1 MSEKPKE
8 IKGRRWML
16 VINNPTSKESWAIA
30 DLAHDDHVA
39 GLMWSVEHAH
49 DGRDNEPANNTEHY
63 HIFVNFKNPVRLSW
77 LKHKFPRA
85 HIELARKPALACCR
99 YVAKDGF
106 YQSWGN
112 CPDPKSES
120 KRAQQKAE
128 DLAREAVVRKIR
140 KGELKFN
147 DLSDE
152 QLLDTKLVR
161 AAKDAASMTQGPM
174 RPDIYICCF
183 VSPTGWGKSYS
194 VWETFQHVASVEF
207 GGTQEWF
214 LDAEQDV
221 MLFDEFCGQVRAQK
235 MLKYLDCYPI
245 SLPIKGGHRP
255 CYWKLI
261 FICSNTAPDEWYM
274 KDDPKT
280 GMRVSSI
287 PDEVRKALY
296 RRIGFPQ
303 PTTRGETH
311 VYSEPFTTL
320 QEAQQE
326 MKDICVR
333 LHSKIYP
340 EGVPSPLRHEDPD
353 EVRAQ
358 QDAERDELRQ
368 LANQHDINLDE
379 EEARW
384 DRDRD
389 SQREQLLLEA
399 ERRKLRQIC
408 EAHGIDFDAEQAR
421 WARAMEIEREREE
434 HELDDLPALEK
445 NDDQADHNQPEMD
458 DGQRME
464 LSKLKRTEAN
474 LHLPEH
480 QPEMDDGP
488 DSPPSEQD
496 PAATLPEIEDDS
508 AYVFGSPRSSK

>member
-1 MSEKPKE
+1 MAVSTIRLLLESIEVDGFIAYSHTYTEQETMSSEKRGNQA
-8 IKGRRWML
+8 KGRRWML

-49 DGRDNEPANNTEHY
+49 EAKDNEAPNGTEHY
-63 HIFVNFKNPVRLSW
+63 HIYVNFKNPVRFAW
-77 LKHKFPRA
+77 LKERFHRA
-85 HIELARKPALACCR
+85 DIELARKPALACCR

-106 YQSWGN
+106 YQSFGN
-112 CPDPKSES
+112 IPDITTGSRANS
-120 KRAQQKAE
+120 QAAKRKAE
-128 DLAREAVVRKIR
+128 DLAREAVVNKIR
-140 KGELKFN
+140 KGELRFN
-147 DLSDE
+147 DLTDE

-174 RPDIYICCF
+174 RPEVYICCF

-214 LDAEQDV
+214 LDAEQEV

-296 RRIGFPQ
+296 RRIGYPQ
-303 PTTRGETH
+303 PTARGETH
-311 VYSEPFTTL
+311 VYSETFTSL
-320 QEAQQE
+320 LDAQHE
-326 MKDICVR
+326 MKEICVR
-333 LHSKIYP
+333 LHQRIYP
-340 EGVPSPLRHEDPD
+340 EGVPSQLRNEDPD
-353 EVRAQ
+353 QVRA
-358 QDAERDELRQ
+358 EHDEIRQ
-368 LANQHDINLDE
+368 LAEIHGINLDE

-384 DRDRD
+384 ERA
-389 SQREQLLLEA
+389 REIQ
-399 ERRKLRQIC
+399 
-408 EAHGIDFDAEQAR
+408 
-421 WARAMEIEREREE
+421 RERELNE
-434 HELDDLPALEK
+434 YDDMPELEPGDDEQPK
-445 NDDQADHNQPEMD
+445 SQVIGADNP
-458 DGQRME
+458 
-464 LSKLKRTEAN
+464 S
-474 LHLPEH
+474 
-480 QPEMDDGP
+480 
-488 DSPPSEQD
+488 SCPSEQNPMASVPQIEYEELSD
-496 PAATLPEIEDDS
+496 EDDDDKDTCPDPPEDVS
-508 AYVFGSPRSSK
+508 DNDDDFEH

>member
-1 MSEKPKE
+1 MSSKADKCR
-8 IKGRRWML
+8 GRRWMI

-49 DGRDNEPANNTEHY
+49 DARDNEQANNTEHY
-63 HIFVNFKNPVRLSW
+63 HVFINFNNPVRFNW
-77 LKHKFPRA
+77 LKNKFPRA

-112 CPDPKSES
+112 CPDPASQGS
-120 KRAQQKAE
+120 KRSQQKAQ

-140 KGELKFN
+140 NGELKFN

-174 RPDIYICCF
+174 RPDVHVCVF

-207 GGTQEWF
+207 GSSQEWF

-261 FICSNTAPDEWYM
+261 FILSNTPPDEWYM
-274 KDDPKT
+274 RDDPKL
-280 GMRVSSI
+280 GVRVSSI
-287 PDEVRKALY
+287 PSDVRDALY
-296 RRIGFPQ
+296 RRIGYPNASD
-303 PTTRGETH
+303 RGETH
-311 VYSEPFTTL
+311 VYNGAFTDL
-320 QEAQQE
+320 KSAQTE
-326 MKDICVR
+326 MKQICVR
-333 LHSKIYP
+333 LHQKLYP

-353 EVRAQ
+353 EVQAQ
-358 QDAERDELRQ
+358 QQAQRDEIRH
-368 LANQHDINLDE
+368 LAEVHGINLEE

-384 DRDRD
+384 DRA
-389 SQREQLLLEA
+389 REIQ
-399 ERRKLRQIC
+399 
-408 EAHGIDFDAEQAR
+408 
-421 WARAMEIEREREE
+421 REREE
-434 HELDDLPALEK
+434 HEFDDLPELEY
-445 NDDQADHNQPEMD
+445 D
-458 DGQRME
+458 
-464 LSKLKRTEAN
+464 
-474 LHLPEH
+474 
-480 QPEMDDGP
+480 
-488 DSPPSEQD
+488 PPSEQD
-496 PAATLPEIEDDS
+496 PAGVVPTLDQDSAMQDSLPEPPAAETQ
-508 AYVFGSPRSSK
+508 